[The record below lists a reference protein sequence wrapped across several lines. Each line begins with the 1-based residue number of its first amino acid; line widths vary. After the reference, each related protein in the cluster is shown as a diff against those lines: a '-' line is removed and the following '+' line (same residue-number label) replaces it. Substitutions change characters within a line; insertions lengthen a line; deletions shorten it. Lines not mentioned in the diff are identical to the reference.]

1 MENAFGVCG
10 VYCGQCPN
18 GNGRVQ
24 FFSQEL
30 KRLVDTVRYDWMN
43 DIVKSFNF
51 SNFRKGLEW
60 FSSHKCPMC
69 LNIRLEDAH
78 CKNKKCAND
87 KKLETCLLCQDYL
100 TCEKTKYHRETYP
113 FVIEHYTRVKKV
125 GLEKHLQEEKDRTK
139 AGIDLMSHLER
150 RFCKTVT
157 LET

>member
-43 DIVKSFNF
+43 DIIKSFNF
-51 SNFRKGLEW
+51 NNFRKGLEW

-69 LNIRLEDAH
+69 LNIKLEEAH
-78 CKNKKCAND
+78 CKNKECAND
-87 KKLETCLLCQDYL
+87 KKLENCLLCQDYL
-100 TCEKTKYHRETYP
+100 TCENTKYHRETYP
-113 FVIEHYTRVKKV
+113 FVIEHYTRVKEV
-125 GLEKHLQEEKDRTK
+125 GLETHLQEEEDRAK